1 MRQNDL
7 LKSDSGDHLR
17 VLLYGDQ
24 QSYVV
29 NCQRCKMPFPI
40 STPSLL
46 QMEKLPQD
54 TYRLLALDEDISEC
68 QRQQRDRRAELI
80 APLMVEE
87 CICDK
92 SYRNKVLREIV
103 SNASTSRKTVLQYL
117 WLYWVYQSKNALLPA
132 EKSNAEKRPLSSDEK
147 TIRWALNKF
156 YYTPQRQ
163 SLQTAY
169 KMMLRAKYC
178 DAKGKLKPDYPSFW
192 QFRYFF
198 RQHRDP
204 ISESISRE
212 GIKAYQRNH
221 RPFVGAVS
229 DYAGTI
235 GTYMTDATVADIYIV
250 SRLSRRPIGRPVIY
264 TMVDAYSRLI
274 TGVYVGLEGGQYALR
289 LLLQNTF
296 ADKVSFCRQHG
307 LEIDPQ
313 DWPSRH
319 LPTKITTDRGS
330 EFLGGP
336 LENLCES
343 YGIEIENLPSYRPDL
358 KGVVEKLFD
367 LIQCAYKPLLKGKG
381 VVESDTQERG
391 APDYRRQGTL
401 DLEQFTAIVLRCVL
415 FYNSQYIQTGFIR
428 TPNMA
433 SAGIMPTAAAIW
445 SFCLAQDDC
454 PVSVASD
461 PHLLYA
467 LLPRADGKITQ
478 RGLELFNL
486 RFSNCTFKKRFVAAG
501 LNGRELVKVAY
512 SPDCLD
518 TVYLYEDGDYMP
530 FTLSQ
535 KMYLGK
541 SLAEIA
547 DMQQSEKSE
556 SANWKRQELQAQID
570 LMNDI
575 MQIADSAER
584 GISDKGKIS
593 PQIQRGRTIA
603 RAQEHMSIRFINFLV
618 QLINGAGVSICMVG
632 TPRVLQ
638 VLQQEFRS
646 ARRTTGLIYDRLPDD
661 KEFSLLLHGLWH
673 YQYTR
678 FATDLTPEMQSWLY
692 RKTQG
697 IPDVL
702 VKLLYNAQKLCI
714 LDGREKLDLEVFE
727 SAFLKNLGM
736 VSDYMAELATVRV
749 PRPQRETEHSPAAIR
764 SPEATA
770 PHDLRGTL
778 RAAKKS
784 DRPPLDAYSEY
795 GVASSNRT
803 VSVRKILQLAC
814 FLGLSLSDLLSPPPE
829 DNTLAE
835 IREMYQ
841 QGISMYHIAQLYGT
855 DRKTIARWV
864 KP

>member
-7 LKSDSGDHLR
+7 LKSDAGDHLR
-17 VLLYGDQ
+17 VLLYGEQ

-40 STPSLL
+40 STSSLL
-46 QMEKLPQD
+46 LMEKLPQD
-54 TYRLLALDEDISEC
+54 MYRLLALDEDISER

-80 APLMVEE
+80 APLLVEE

-103 SNASTSRKTVLQYL
+103 SGNSVSRKTVLQYL

-132 EKSNAEKRPLSSDEK
+132 EKSNTEKRPLSSDEK

-156 YYTPQRQ
+156 YYTPQKQ

-169 KMMLRAKYC
+169 KMMLHAKYC

-192 QFRYFF
+192 QFRYYF

-221 RPFVGAVS
+221 RPFIGAVS

-274 TGVYVGLEGGQYALR
+274 TGVYVGIEGGQYALR

-296 ADKVSFCRQHG
+296 ADKVSFCRQHNI
-307 LEIDPQ
+307 EIDPQ
-313 DWPSRH
+313 DWPSHH
-319 LPTKITTDRGS
+319 LPTKIMTDRGS

-343 YGIEIENLPSYRPDL
+343 YGIEIENLPAYRPDL

-367 LIQCAYKPLLKGKG
+367 LIQSAYKPLL
-381 VVESDTQERG
+381 
-391 APDYRRQGTL
+391 
-401 DLEQFTAIVLRCVL
+401 
-415 FYNSQYIQTGFIR
+415 
-428 TPNMA
+428 
-433 SAGIMPTAAAIW
+433 PTAAAIW

-486 RFSNCTFKKRFVAAG
+486 RFSNCTFKKRFVTAG

-518 TVYLYEDGDYMP
+518 NVYLYENGDYIP
-530 FTLSQ
+530 FTLAQ
-535 KMYLGK
+535 KIYLGK

-547 DMQQSEKSE
+547 DMQQNEKSE

-575 MQIADSAER
+575 MQIADNAER

-603 RAQEHMSIRFINFLV
+603 RAQEHMSMI
-618 QLINGAGVSICMVG
+618 
-632 TPRVLQ
+632 
-638 VLQQEFRS
+638 
-646 ARRTTGLIYDRLPDD
+646 
-661 KEFSLLLHGLWH
+661 
-673 YQYTR
+673 
-678 FATDLTPEMQSWLY
+678 
-692 RKTQG
+692 
-697 IPDVL
+697 
-702 VKLLYNAQKLCI
+702 
-714 LDGREKLDLEVFE
+714 
-727 SAFLKNLGM
+727 
-736 VSDYMAELATVRV
+736 
-749 PRPQRETEHSPAAIR
+749 
-764 SPEATA
+764 
-770 PHDLRGTL
+770 
-778 RAAKKS
+778 
-784 DRPPLDAYSEY
+784 
-795 GVASSNRT
+795 
-803 VSVRKILQLAC
+803 
-814 FLGLSLSDLLSPPPE
+814 DLL
-829 DNTLAE
+829 TAE
-835 IREMYQ
+835 QEE
-841 QGISMYHIAQLYGT
+841 HFN
-855 DRKTIARWV
+855 DR
-864 KP
+864 

>member
-212 GIKAYQRNH
+212 GIKAYQRNY

-274 TGVYVGLEGGQYALR
+274 TGVYVGIEGGQYALR

-296 ADKVSFCRQHG
+296 ADKVSFCRQHNI
-307 LEIDPQ
+307 EIDPQ
-313 DWPSRH
+313 DWPSHH
-319 LPTKITTDRGS
+319 LPTKIMTDRGS

-343 YGIEIENLPSYRPDL
+343 YGIEIENLPAYRPDL

-367 LIQCAYKPLLKGKG
+367 LVQNSYKPLLKGKG
-381 VVESDTQERG
+381 VIESDTQERG
-391 APDYRRQGTL
+391 APDYRGQGTL

-433 SAGIMPTAAAIW
+433 SAGIMPTAAQKTFAVLMQDALTASYDFCGGGGYRAIIKRA
-445 SFCLAQDDC
+445 LRNRGYA
-454 PVSVASD
+454 SVTGGRI
-461 PHLLYA
+461 YA
-467 LLPRADGKITQ
+467 ARI
-478 RGLELFNL
+478 
-486 RFSNCTFKKRFVAAG
+486 
-501 LNGRELVKVAY
+501 
-512 SPDCLD
+512 
-518 TVYLYEDGDYMP
+518 
-530 FTLSQ
+530 
-535 KMYLGK
+535 
-541 SLAEIA
+541 AEA
-547 DMQQSEKSE
+547 
-556 SANWKRQELQAQID
+556 
-570 LMNDI
+570 
-575 MQIADSAER
+575 
-584 GISDKGKIS
+584 
-593 PQIQRGRTIA
+593 
-603 RAQEHMSIRFINFLV
+603 V
-618 QLINGAGVSICMVG
+618 
-632 TPRVLQ
+632 
-638 VLQQEFRS
+638 
-646 ARRTTGLIYDRLPDD
+646 
-661 KEFSLLLHGLWH
+661 
-673 YQYTR
+673 
-678 FATDLTPEMQSWLY
+678 
-692 RKTQG
+692 
-697 IPDVL
+697 
-702 VKLLYNAQKLCI
+702 NAFY
-714 LDGREKLDLEVFE
+714 GGNFE
-727 SAFLKNLGM
+727 SVDSN
-736 VSDYMAELATVRV
+736 E
-749 PRPQRETEHSPAAIR
+749 I
-764 SPEATA
+764 
-770 PHDLRGTL
+770 
-778 RAAKKS
+778 
-784 DRPPLDAYSEY
+784 Y
-795 GVASSNRT
+795 GVASNNRT

-814 FLGLSLSDLLSPPPE
+814 FLGLSLSDLLAPPPE

-841 QGISMYHIAQLYGT
+841 QGVSMYHIAQLYGT
-855 DRKTIARWV
+855 DRKTVARWV

>member
-7 LKSDSGDHLR
+7 LKSDNGDHLR

-54 TYRLLALDEDISEC
+54 MYRLLSLDEDISER

-80 APLMVEE
+80 APLLVEE

-92 SYRNKVLREIV
+92 SYRNRVLREIV
-103 SNASTSRKTVLQYL
+103 SGNSISRKTVLQYL
-117 WLYWVYQSKNALLPA
+117 WLYWVYQSKNALIPA
-132 EKSNAEKRPLSSDEK
+132 EKSPTEKRPLSSDEK

-156 YYTPQRQ
+156 YYTPQKQ

-178 DAKGKLKPDYPSFW
+178 DAKGRLKPDYPSFW

-221 RPFVGAVS
+221 RPFTGAVS

-319 LPTKITTDRGS
+319 LPTKIMTDRGS

-343 YGIEIENLPSYRPDL
+343 YGIEIENLPAYRPDL

-367 LIQCAYKPLLKGKG
+367 LIQSAYKPLLKGKG

-401 DLEQFTAIVLRCVL
+401 DLEQFTAVVLRCVL
-415 FYNSQYIQTGFIR
+415 FYNSQYIQAGFIR
-428 TPNMA
+428 TPGMA
-433 SAGIMPTAAAIW
+433 SAGITPTAAAIW
-445 SFCLAQDDC
+445 SFCSAQDDC

-461 PHLLYA
+461 PRLLYA

-478 RGLELFNL
+478 RG
-486 RFSNCTFKKRFVAAG
+486 
-501 LNGRELVKVAY
+501 
-512 SPDCLD
+512 
-518 TVYLYEDGDYMP
+518 
-530 FTLSQ
+530 
-535 KMYLGK
+535 
-541 SLAEIA
+541 
-547 DMQQSEKSE
+547 
-556 SANWKRQELQAQID
+556 
-570 LMNDI
+570 
-575 MQIADSAER
+575 
-584 GISDKGKIS
+584 
-593 PQIQRGRTIA
+593 
-603 RAQEHMSIRFINFLV
+603 
-618 QLINGAGVSICMVG
+618 
-632 TPRVLQ
+632 
-638 VLQQEFRS
+638 
-646 ARRTTGLIYDRLPDD
+646 
-661 KEFSLLLHGLWH
+661 
-673 YQYTR
+673 
-678 FATDLTPEMQSWLY
+678 
-692 RKTQG
+692 
-697 IPDVL
+697 
-702 VKLLYNAQKLCI
+702 
-714 LDGREKLDLEVFE
+714 
-727 SAFLKNLGM
+727 
-736 VSDYMAELATVRV
+736 
-749 PRPQRETEHSPAAIR
+749 
-764 SPEATA
+764 
-770 PHDLRGTL
+770 
-778 RAAKKS
+778 
-784 DRPPLDAYSEY
+784 
-795 GVASSNRT
+795 
-803 VSVRKILQLAC
+803 
-814 FLGLSLSDLLSPPPE
+814 
-829 DNTLAE
+829 
-835 IREMYQ
+835 
-841 QGISMYHIAQLYGT
+841 
-855 DRKTIARWV
+855 
-864 KP
+864 

>member
-7 LKSDSGDHLR
+7 LKSDNGDHLR

-46 QMEKLPQD
+46 QMEKMPQD
-54 TYRLLALDEDISEC
+54 MYRLLALDEDISDR

-80 APLMVEE
+80 APLLAEE

-92 SYRNKVLREIV
+92 SYRNRVLREIV
-103 SNASTSRKTVLQYL
+103 SGNSVSRKTVLQYL

-132 EKSNAEKRPLSSDEK
+132 EKSNTEKRPLSSDEK

-156 YYTPQRQ
+156 YYTPQKQ

-169 KMMLRAKYC
+169 KMMLHAKYC

-192 QFRYFF
+192 QFRYYF

-221 RPFVGAVS
+221 RPFIGAVS

-296 ADKVSFCRQHG
+296 ADKVSFCRQHNI
-307 LEIDPQ
+307 EIDPQ
-313 DWPSRH
+313 DWPSHH
-319 LPTKITTDRGS
+319 LPTKIMTDRGS

-343 YGIEIENLPSYRPDL
+343 YGIEIENLPAYRPDL
-358 KGVVEKLFD
+358 KGIVEKLFD

-381 VVESDTQERG
+381 VVESDIQERG
-391 APDYRRQGTL
+391 APDYRRQGAL
-401 DLEQFTAIVLRCVL
+401 DLEQFSAVVLRCVL
-415 FYNSQYIQTGFIR
+415 YYNSQYIQSGFFR
-428 TPNMA
+428 TPCMA

-445 SFCLAQDDC
+445 SFCAAQDDC

-461 PHLLYA
+461 PKLLYA

-486 RFSNCTFKKRFVAAG
+486 RFSNYTFKKRFVAAG
-501 LNGRELVKVAY
+501 LNGREIVKVAY

-518 TVYLYEDGDYMP
+518 TVYLYENGDYIP
-530 FTLSQ
+530 FSLTQ

-547 DMQQSEKSE
+547 DMQQNEKSE

-603 RAQEHMSIRFINFLV
+603 RAQEHMSMQVETIAIKSGNIIVDAILT
-618 QLINGAGVSICMVG
+618 QKIDECLDNGIVLDMKVEIPSHIMREEDTCEVFGSILDFAVAVSNKQPTDKKIKI
-632 TPRVLQ
+632 VLQ
-638 VLQQEFRS
+638 DQDNKLKVFVTANAAVFDSVDATRMTEIEQSTTKILS
-646 ARRTTGLIYDRLPDD
+646 AYNGIVSAQHDEDQSTITWNLLIPLPQDNEWLASYIYD
-661 KEFSLLLHGLWH
+661 S
-673 YQYTR
+673 
-678 FATDLTPEMQSWLY
+678 S
-692 RKTQG
+692 
-697 IPDVL
+697 
-702 VKLLYNAQKLCI
+702 
-714 LDGREKLDLEVFE
+714 
-727 SAFLKNLGM
+727 
-736 VSDYMAELATVRV
+736 
-749 PRPQRETEHSPAAIR
+749 
-764 SPEATA
+764 EA
-770 PHDLRGTL
+770 L
-778 RAAKKS
+778 S
-784 DRPPLDAYSEY
+784 S
-795 GVASSNRT
+795 GVRT
-803 VSVRKILQLAC
+803 VKQ
-814 FLGLSLSDLLSPPPE
+814 
-829 DNTLAE
+829 
-835 IREMYQ
+835 
-841 QGISMYHIAQLYGT
+841 
-855 DRKTIARWV
+855 
-864 KP
+864 

>member
-40 STPSLL
+40 ATQNLI

-54 TYRLLALDEDISEC
+54 MYRLLALDEDISDR

-117 WLYWVYQSKNALLPA
+117 WLYWVYQSKNALLPT

-169 KMMLRAKYC
+169 KMMLQAKYC
-178 DAKGKLKPDYPSFW
+178 DVNGKLKPDYPSFW

-274 TGVYVGLEGGQYALR
+274 TGVYVGIEGGQYALR

-319 LPTKITTDRGS
+319 LPAKIMTDRGS

-336 LENLCES
+336 LENLCEC
-343 YGIEIENLPSYRPDL
+343 YGIEIENLPAYRPDL

-367 LIQCAYKPLLKGKG
+367 LIQSAYKPLLKGKG
-381 VVESDTQERG
+381 VVESDIQERG

-401 DLEQFTAIVLRCVL
+401 DLEQFSAVVLRCVL
-415 FYNSQYIQTGFIR
+415 FYNSQYIQSGFSR
-428 TPNMA
+428 TPGMV
-433 SAGIMPTAAAIW
+433 SVGITPTAAAIW
-445 SFCLAQDDC
+445 SFCMAQNDC

-461 PHLLYA
+461 PKLLYA

-486 RFSNCTFKKRFVAAG
+486 RFSN
-501 LNGRELVKVAY
+501 Y
-512 SPDCLD
+512 I
-518 TVYLYEDGDYMP
+518 P
-530 FTLSQ
+530 FTLAQ
-535 KMYLGK
+535 KMYFGK

-547 DMQQSEKSE
+547 DMQQNEKSE

-593 PQIQRGRTIA
+593 PQIQRGRAIA
-603 RAQEHMSIRFINFLV
+603 RAQEHMSMI
-618 QLINGAGVSICMVG
+618 
-632 TPRVLQ
+632 
-638 VLQQEFRS
+638 
-646 ARRTTGLIYDRLPDD
+646 
-661 KEFSLLLHGLWH
+661 
-673 YQYTR
+673 
-678 FATDLTPEMQSWLY
+678 
-692 RKTQG
+692 
-697 IPDVL
+697 
-702 VKLLYNAQKLCI
+702 
-714 LDGREKLDLEVFE
+714 
-727 SAFLKNLGM
+727 
-736 VSDYMAELATVRV
+736 
-749 PRPQRETEHSPAAIR
+749 
-764 SPEATA
+764 
-770 PHDLRGTL
+770 
-778 RAAKKS
+778 
-784 DRPPLDAYSEY
+784 
-795 GVASSNRT
+795 
-803 VSVRKILQLAC
+803 
-814 FLGLSLSDLLSPPPE
+814 DLL
-829 DNTLAE
+829 TAE
-835 IREMYQ
+835 QEENFNEC
-841 QGISMYHIAQLYGT
+841 
-855 DRKTIARWV
+855 
-864 KP
+864 

>member
-7 LKSDSGDHLR
+7 LKSDNGDHLR

-54 TYRLLALDEDISEC
+54 MYRLLSLDEDISER

-80 APLMVEE
+80 APLLLKE

-103 SNASTSRKTVLQYL
+103 SGNPVSRKTILQYL

-132 EKSNAEKRPLSSDEK
+132 EKSNAEKCPLSSDEK

-212 GIKAYQRNH
+212 GIKAYQRNY

-296 ADKVSFCRQHG
+296 SDKVSFCRQHNI
-307 LEIDPQ
+307 EIDPQ
-313 DWPSRH
+313 DWPSHH
-319 LPTKITTDRGS
+319 LPTKIMTDRGS

-336 LENLCES
+336 LENLCEG
-343 YGIEIENLPSYRPDL
+343 YGIEIENLPAYRPDL

-367 LIQCAYKPLLKGKG
+367 LVQSAYKPLLKGKG
-381 VVESDTQERG
+381 VIESDTQERG

-401 DLEQFTAIVLRCVL
+401 DLEQFTAVVLRCVL
-415 FYNSQYIQTGFIR
+415 FYNSKSVQTGFTR
-428 TPNMA
+428 TPAMIETNTPPLAA
-433 SAGIMPTAAAIW
+433 SIW
-445 SFCLAQDDC
+445 SFCEAQDDC
-454 PVSVASD
+454 PVKEATD
-461 PHLLYA
+461 KKLLYT
-467 LLPRADGKITQ
+467 LLPRAEGKITQ
-478 RGLELFNL
+478 RGLEIFGL
-486 RFSNCTFKKRFVAAG
+486 RFSNCTFKKRFVSAG
-501 LNGRELVKVAY
+501 LGGRETVQIAY
-512 SPDCLD
+512 APECMD
-518 TVYLYEDGDYMP
+518 TVWLYENGTYSAFD
-530 FTLSQ
+530 LAQ
-535 KMYLGK
+535 KAYLGK

-547 DMQQSEKSE
+547 DAQQQEKIE
-556 SANWKRQELQAQID
+556 RTDWKKQELQAQLD
-570 LMNDI
+570 LMSDI
-575 MQIADSAER
+575 QAIADGSER
-584 GISDKGKIS
+584 TMPDRSNISR
-593 PQIQRGRTIA
+593 QIQRNRSTA
-603 RAQEHMSIRFINFLV
+603 RKQES
-618 QLINGAGVSICMVG
+618 VSLMD
-632 TPRVLQ
+632 L
-638 VLQQEFRS
+638 LAEQQEDDFD
-646 ARRTTGLIYDRLPDD
+646 AR
-661 KEFSLLLHGLWH
+661 
-673 YQYTR
+673 
-678 FATDLTPEMQSWLY
+678 
-692 RKTQG
+692 
-697 IPDVL
+697 
-702 VKLLYNAQKLCI
+702 
-714 LDGREKLDLEVFE
+714 
-727 SAFLKNLGM
+727 
-736 VSDYMAELATVRV
+736 
-749 PRPQRETEHSPAAIR
+749 
-764 SPEATA
+764 
-770 PHDLRGTL
+770 
-778 RAAKKS
+778 
-784 DRPPLDAYSEY
+784 
-795 GVASSNRT
+795 
-803 VSVRKILQLAC
+803 
-814 FLGLSLSDLLSPPPE
+814 
-829 DNTLAE
+829 
-835 IREMYQ
+835 
-841 QGISMYHIAQLYGT
+841 
-855 DRKTIARWV
+855 
-864 KP
+864 

>member
-7 LKSDSGDHLR
+7 LKSDTGDHLR

-54 TYRLLALDEDISEC
+54 MYRLLSLDEDISER
-68 QRQQRDRRAELI
+68 QRQQRDHRAALI
-80 APLMVEE
+80 SPLMVEE
-87 CICDK
+87 CIYDK
-92 SYRNKVLREIV
+92 SLRNSLLRNI
-103 SNASTSRKTVLQYL
+103 ASDSSVTRKTILRYL

-132 EKSNAEKRPLSSDEK
+132 ERPAPELHELTADEK
-147 TIRWALNKF
+147 AIRWALNKY

-178 DAKGKLKPDYPSFW
+178 DAKGRLQSEYPSFW
-192 QFRYFF
+192 RFRYFF

-221 RPFVGAVS
+221 RPFTGAVS

-274 TGVYVGLEGGQYALR
+274 TGVYVGIEGGQYALR

-296 ADKVSFCRQHG
+296 ADKVSFCRQHNI
-307 LEIDPQ
+307 EIDPQ
-313 DWPSRH
+313 DWPSHH
-319 LPTKITTDRGS
+319 LPTKIMTDRGS

-336 LENLCES
+336 LENLCEG
-343 YGIEIENLPSYRPDL
+343 YGIEIENLPAYRPDL

-367 LIQCAYKPLLKGKG
+367 LIQSAYKPLLKGKG
-381 VVESDTQERG
+381 VVESDIQERG
-391 APDYRRQGTL
+391 APDYRRQGSL
-401 DLEQFTAIVLRCVL
+401 DLEQFTAVVLRCVL
-415 FYNSQYIQTGFIR
+415 YYNSQYIQSGFSR
-428 TPNMA
+428 TPDMA
-433 SAGIMPTAAAIW
+433 SAGITPTAAAIW
-445 SFCLAQDDC
+445 SFCSAQDDC
-454 PVSVASD
+454 PVSIASD
-461 PHLLYA
+461 PKLLYA
-467 LLPRADGKITQ
+467 LLPRTDGKITQ

-518 TVYLYEDGDYMP
+518 NVYLYENGDYIP
-530 FTLSQ
+530 FTLAQ
-535 KMYLGK
+535 KIYLGK

-547 DMQQSEKSE
+547 DMQQNEKSE

-603 RAQEHMSIRFINFLV
+603 RAQEHMSMI
-618 QLINGAGVSICMVG
+618 
-632 TPRVLQ
+632 
-638 VLQQEFRS
+638 
-646 ARRTTGLIYDRLPDD
+646 
-661 KEFSLLLHGLWH
+661 
-673 YQYTR
+673 
-678 FATDLTPEMQSWLY
+678 
-692 RKTQG
+692 
-697 IPDVL
+697 
-702 VKLLYNAQKLCI
+702 
-714 LDGREKLDLEVFE
+714 
-727 SAFLKNLGM
+727 
-736 VSDYMAELATVRV
+736 
-749 PRPQRETEHSPAAIR
+749 
-764 SPEATA
+764 
-770 PHDLRGTL
+770 
-778 RAAKKS
+778 
-784 DRPPLDAYSEY
+784 
-795 GVASSNRT
+795 
-803 VSVRKILQLAC
+803 
-814 FLGLSLSDLLSPPPE
+814 DLL
-829 DNTLAE
+829 TAE
-835 IREMYQ
+835 QKENFNER
-841 QGISMYHIAQLYGT
+841 
-855 DRKTIARWV
+855 
-864 KP
+864 